1 MGGSSK
7 TKSRKGAF
15 WWALALL
22 AAVIIA
28 FVVFASPAL
37 ASADNE
43 ETGYNVVIT
52 DNGVS
57 MNVVTE
63 SEDPYQILTEGNVT
77 VNPKDRVNLSSFLPG
92 EGGEISI
99 ERCNTVY
106 LVSDMASME
115 GTYEVYDTTVGGA
128 VDTIGIDLEKYTV
141 NLDEDYPVEDGMVIS
156 IENSLQVEVEYRG
169 ETRTVSTSGGT
180 VARAVEMAG
189 FNVESYRTEPEVDK
203 RLKDNMHIV
212 VHDYEVK
219 VKTVTETTEYETERV
234 NDKDLDKGK
243 TKVKTKGKNGKSEVT
258 YEIEY
263 LDGKESSRTVLEENV
278 INKVVNEVI
287 LVGTATF
294 DNTPNGVKSKNGYK
308 LGQKISG
315 RYTHYCACK
324 KCCGKT
330 NGITASGLKVYN
342 GMDDPHYIACNWLP
356 LGSIVEINGIEYL
369 VADRGGS
376 SLSRKGRVDIY
387 TPAGHKAALRAG
399 TGNCTLTIV
408 RLGW

>member
-1 MGGSSK
+1 MSGSSK
-7 TKSRKGAF
+7 AKSRKGAF
-15 WWALALL
+15 WWALAVV
-22 AAVIIA
+22 AAIIIA

-37 ASADNE
+37 ASGDDE
-43 ETGYNVVIT
+43 EAGYNVVIT
-52 DNGVS
+52 DNGIS

-63 SEDPYQILTEGNVT
+63 SEDPYEILTEGNVT
-77 VNPKDRVNLSSFLPG
+77 VNPKDRLNLSAFLPG

-115 GTYEVYDTTVGGA
+115 GAYEVYDITVGGA
-128 VDTIGIDLEKYTV
+128 AETIGIDLEKYTV
-141 NLDEDYPVEDGMVIS
+141 NMDEDVPVEDGMVIS

-169 ETRTVSTSGGT
+169 ETRSVSTSGGT

-189 FNVESYRTEPEVDK
+189 FDVESYRTEPEVDK

-219 VKTVTETTEYETERV
+219 VKTVTETTEFETERV
-234 NDKDLDKGK
+234 NDSSLDKGK
-243 TKVKTKGKNGKSEVT
+243 TKVQTEGQNGESEVT

-263 LDGKESSRTVLEENV
+263 LDGKESTRTVIEENV
-278 INKVVNEVI
+278 ISEVVNEVI
-287 LVGTATF
+287 LVGTSTF
-294 DNTPNGVKSKNGYK
+294 DNTPNGVKSKNGYTV
-308 LGQKISG
+308 GQKISG
-315 RYTHYCACK
+315 RYTHYCACR
-324 KCCGKT
+324 KCCGKS

-376 SLSRKGRVDIY
+376 GLSRKGRVDIY